1 MDKQIYIKYH
11 LQHSIFSTTFLYFLN
26 SWAKHGYLQ
35 TIEYKCTEAR
45 AIF

>member
-1 MDKQIYIKYH
+1 MVF
-11 LQHSIFSTTFLYFLN
+11 FSTTFLYFLN

-35 TIEYKCTEAR
+35 IIDYKWTKAR

>member
-1 MDKQIYIKYH
+1 MGF
-11 LQHSIFSTTFLYFLN
+11 FSTVFYIFLN

-35 TIEYKCTEAR
+35 IIYYKWAEAR